1 MKVSERIVSPFTIK
15 VVRDIL
21 KNTKGNI
28 EPPTKISSS
37 NAEDCIAL
45 EVRQILGKFDLTQL
59 QRIYKTAAY
68 LSMDNLKKNVA
79 AMVAV
84 RVYVAD
90 KKDFEE
96 KQLELKVSKPFSF
109 TVIEE
114 MKKEMPELD
123 TILQ

>member
-109 TVIEE
+109 TLIAE
-114 MKKEMPELD
+114 MKKEMPELE

>member
-15 VVRDIL
+15 VVSDII
-21 KNTKGNI
+21 KNTNGNI
-28 EPPTKISSS
+28 QPPTKISSS
-37 NAEDCIAL
+37 NEEDFIAP

-109 TVIEE
+109 TLIEE

>member
-1 MKVSERIVSPFTIK
+1 M
-15 VVRDIL
+15 
-21 KNTKGNI
+21 
-28 EPPTKISSS
+28 
-37 NAEDCIAL
+37 
-45 EVRQILGKFDLTQL
+45 TQL

-96 KQLELKVSKPFSF
+96 KKSELNVSKPFSF

-114 MKKEMPELD
+114 MKKEIPELE
-123 TILQ
+123 TILQWKWSTPKSTYLSTLYMLLH

>member
-1 MKVSERIVSPFTIK
+1 M
-15 VVRDIL
+15 
-21 KNTKGNI
+21 
-28 EPPTKISSS
+28 
-37 NAEDCIAL
+37 
-45 EVRQILGKFDLTQL
+45 GKFDLTQL

-109 TVIEE
+109 TLIEE

>member
-15 VVRDIL
+15 VVSDIIT
-21 KNTKGNI
+21 NTNGNI
-28 EPPTKISSS
+28 QPPTKISSS
-37 NAEDCIAL
+37 NAEDFIAP

-109 TVIEE
+109 TLIEE

>member
-1 MKVSERIVSPFTIK
+1 
-15 VVRDIL
+15 
-21 KNTKGNI
+21 
-28 EPPTKISSS
+28 
-37 NAEDCIAL
+37 
-45 EVRQILGKFDLTQL
+45 
-59 QRIYKTAAY
+59 
-68 LSMDNLKKNVA
+68 MDNLKKNVA

-109 TVIEE
+109 TLIEE

-123 TILQ
+123 TILQWKWSTPNQTYLSNLYMLLH

>member
-109 TVIEE
+109 TLIEE